1 MWGGVVLM
9 PVLVLCD
16 VDVTSQAC
24 AETVRTV
31 NVPQSTFQSTN
42 ALDACRQLDLALR
55 RHQLEDVW

>member
-1 MWGGVVLM
+1 M

-55 RHQLEDVW
+55 RHQSEDVW